1 MKSFEGNTLIVVL
14 SAVAVFCFTMLGL
27 TALMLP
33 DPVVNQKS
41 RLVCFDMSR
50 NLRLNLIEYNIRF
63 DGNVIRFT
71 NGEGEY
77 AIYPTAGWLCS
88 IVSAE

>member
-1 MKSFEGNTLIVVL
+1 MDRFAKSASVVL
-14 SAVAVFCFTMLGL
+14 LLFASFCFAMFAI
-27 TALMLP
+27 TAP
-33 DPVVNQKS
+33 VPAAQVVNQKS

-50 NLRLNLIEYNIRF
+50 NLRLNMIEYNIRF
-63 DGNVIRFT
+63 DGSIIRFT

-77 AIYPTAGWLCS
+77 AIYPTTGWLCS